1 MIFYPTLKSLKQ
13 KLKIQ
18 PINTGRQ
25 FTHNGDASGIVFDDM
40 EALHPIVGKDGVG
53 TRSGLEFSMIQYRG
67 QNEDFGVCKTT
78 LDRCKSVE
86 EQFLNIC
93 RTIAFEEL
101 LEATSFNAF

>member
-40 EALHPIVGKDGVG
+40 EALHPIVGKDGYVKL
-53 TRSGLEFSMIQYRG
+53 RII
-67 QNEDFGVCKTT
+67 T
-78 LDRCKSVE
+78 LY
-86 EQFLNIC
+86 LI
-93 RTIAFEEL
+93 L
-101 LEATSFNAF
+101 